1 MTSALDPL
9 NGLFSVDNFP
19 FGTNTWTVVQL
30 VVREGYREGRDVDT
44 NN

>member
-19 FGTNTWTVVQL
+19 FGNNTWTVVQL
-30 VVREGYREGRDVDT
+30 VVREEEWKRRDVDT

>member
-19 FGTNTWTVVQL
+19 FGDNTWTVVQL
-30 VVREGYREGRDVDT
+30 VVREGEWERRDVDT

>member
-19 FGTNTWTVVQL
+19 FGDNTWTVVQL
-30 VVREGYREGRDVDT
+30 AVREEYREGMDVDT